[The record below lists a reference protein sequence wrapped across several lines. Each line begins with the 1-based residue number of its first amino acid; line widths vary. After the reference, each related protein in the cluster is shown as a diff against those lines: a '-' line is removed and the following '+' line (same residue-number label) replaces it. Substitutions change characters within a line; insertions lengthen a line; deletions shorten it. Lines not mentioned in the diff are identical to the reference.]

1 MPIKRNSS
9 MKNVLLVGI
18 KYLTGGFKS
27 SLILLILKERSSINI
42 FEMRFSVFLMPILLL
57 LCWSCSQLQLVAGT
71 KKSGGGYG
79 GKSTGGGGKKC
90 G

>member
-1 MPIKRNSS
+1 

-18 KYLTGGFKS
+18 KYLTSGFKS
-27 SLILLILKERSSINI
+27 LILILLVLKKRSSINI
-42 FEMRFSVFLMPILLL
+42 FEMRFSVFMLPILLL

>member
-9 MKNVLLVGI
+9 MENVLLVGI

>member
-1 MPIKRNSS
+1 ME
-9 MKNVLLVGI
+9 NVLLVGI